1 MYNKDI
7 NKTLERLRCALVHM
21 IAKARYGG
29 LNEYKANTYSFSRVF
44 RAVLT
49 VLEQT
54 SNEHQCSP
62 EGALALLSKHLQ
74 LSEFVPVDEPVHVD
88 IRHDEATLRS
98 FLDKSLLGRKIYLL
112 RVAETLLRLPTR
124 NGYEALDQF
133 ELAHLAA
140 RTNTQTVEVEKPA
153 PVSAPIKTQPKKQF
167 KTKKMEETVTKLD
180 DVLQRGKSTVAKSKE
195 VLARSD
201 KETLASSGQVVKTN
215 PLLNDFL

>member
-1 MYNKDI
+1 
-7 NKTLERLRCALVHM
+7 M

-44 RAVLT
+44 RAVLA

-54 SNEHQCSP
+54 ADEHKCSP

-74 LSEFVPVDEPVHVD
+74 LAEFVPVNDPVHVD
-88 IRHDEATLRS
+88 IRHDEASLRA

-140 RTNTQTVEVEKPA
+140 RTPMVTIEKPTPVAPA
-153 PVSAPIKTQPKKQF
+153 PVIPKPPKKQF